1 MWVGDYGGVLHV
13 LAGGDRGRLGALFT
27 PKQSCDPGT
36 DKEEKGD

>member
-13 LAGGDRGRLGALFT
+13 LRGADRGRLGAWFT
-27 PKQSCDPGT
+27 PKESFDQGV